1 MFHWLSR
8 LRRKVFPLPHELI
21 HEHLGPNETVRHSDS
36 PSFRAFFFNNFW
48 IFLFVLIALA
58 FFVGSARSGNQ
69 TSTGIIALIA
79 IILLFW
85 LGLKRLGDHYT
96 IYVLTNARVMRIQ
109 GLLTRRV
116 QSIPLGKVTDL
127 SFKQSLM
134 GRWLSYA
141 TVRIES
147 ANEESGLRDL
157 SGVKDPIEFNKKL
170 VNIVVKS
177 QGSID
182 EPPPPPPPPPGAGW
196 PGGGHGATTTV
207 TTTTTTTTVAPPS
220 PTGPVREVNTLR
232 SGWREW
238 REAIG
243 ERWRRWRSGGGSS

>member
-1 MFHWLSR
+1 MFRWLAR
-8 LRRKVFPLPHELI
+8 VRRRVLPLPHELI
-21 HEHLGPNETVRHSDS
+21 GEHLGPNERIRHSDS
-36 PSFRAFFFNNFW
+36 PSFRAFLFDNIW
-48 IFLFVLIALA
+48 LFVIAILA
-58 FFVGSARSGNQ
+58 IGFFIMSARSGGR
-69 TSTGIIALIA
+69 TTTGIVALIA
-79 IILLFW
+79 ILLLFW
-85 LGLKRLGDHYT
+85 LGLKRLGNHYT
-96 IYVLTNARVMRIQ
+96 IYVLTNARVLKIT

-177 QGSID
+177 QGALPE
-182 EPPPPPPPPPGAGW
+182 EPEQEPPPPPGAGW
-196 PGGGHGATTTV
+196 PGGGQARPAPARKATATR
-207 TTTTTTTTVAPPS
+207 PS
-220 PTGPVREVNTLR
+220 PPGPVHDEDTLR
-232 SGWREW
+232 SRMRAW

-243 ERWRRWRSGGGSS
+243 DRWRRWRSGGGTP